1 MYKKRNKTYVQDVID
16 SLFIEWN
23 AYSQNEVDINE
34 IREINSYLRIFNL
47 DVGDLRD
54 TDFAENGHNTNYRR
68 QVLNN
73 IKYARN
79 SWNEE

>member
-1 MYKKRNKTYVQDVID
+1 MIIITNCIKK
-16 SLFIEWN
+16 
-23 AYSQNEVDINE
+23 E
-34 IREINSYLRIFNL
+34 IKSYLRIFNL